1 VDDRD
6 HRIVA
11 WAPGVDRSEVA
22 INALVRALVQISD
35 RSPAADPPE
44 IQLIALQ
51 KRSA

>member
-1 VDDRD
+1 VVGLRL
-6 HRIVA
+6 
-11 WAPGVDRSEVA
+11 GVDRSEVT
-22 INALVRALVQISD
+22 INALVRAFVQISD